1 MHYLTFKTDA
11 WLWFGPCLYK
21 LVCRYATVNNF
32 TLRVEYFKQSS
43 SIKKLGIKM
52 GKPSSCLAPKSCC
65 SDRKWNWYDW
75 LDVVKVE
82 ILSSGSQL
90 HLHNLTFVLFGL
102 CQNENITWMR
112 KRLKTHFQHEQI
124 CCQFFVRRSN
134 VLCFSNSRPHRLA
147 FNLNH
152 FKRPWSLRLHF
163 EHSLFTDISDGDWNF

>member
-43 SIKKLGIKM
+43 SIKKLDIKM

-90 HLHNLTFVLFGL
+90 HLHNLTFVLFWPL
-102 CQNENITWMR
+102 SEREHHMNAKKVENALPTRANLLSVFR
-112 KRLKTHFQHEQI
+112 KAIQCSLLFE
-124 CCQFFVRRSN
+124 
-134 VLCFSNSRPHRLA
+134 FSSA
-147 FNLNH
+147 
-152 FKRPWSLRLHF
+152 S
-163 EHSLFTDISDGDWNF
+163 SCV